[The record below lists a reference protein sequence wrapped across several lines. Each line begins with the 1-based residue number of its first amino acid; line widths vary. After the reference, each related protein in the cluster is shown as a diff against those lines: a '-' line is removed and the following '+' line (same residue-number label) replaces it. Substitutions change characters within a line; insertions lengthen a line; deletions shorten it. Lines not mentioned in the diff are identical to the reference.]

1 METSSMREIA
11 KHFLPGVLERRAHE
25 ITLRVVK
32 DEKTVVKG
40 CRVPQGEL
48 RVLSIERVN
57 VVLCEFGLRVRPYG
71 SHDSFGLLGQHVE
84 CGRRLSYPSTRTM
97 LRCARRTE
105 RGQQLECIVDLA
117 SKKTLCFGA
126 S

>member
-1 METSSMREIA
+1 MREIA

-57 VVLCEFGLRVRPYG
+57 VR
-71 SHDSFGLLGQHVE
+71 
-84 CGRRLSYPSTRTM
+84 
-97 LRCARRTE
+97 
-105 RGQQLECIVDLA
+105 IV
-117 SKKTLCFGA
+117 
-126 S
+126 